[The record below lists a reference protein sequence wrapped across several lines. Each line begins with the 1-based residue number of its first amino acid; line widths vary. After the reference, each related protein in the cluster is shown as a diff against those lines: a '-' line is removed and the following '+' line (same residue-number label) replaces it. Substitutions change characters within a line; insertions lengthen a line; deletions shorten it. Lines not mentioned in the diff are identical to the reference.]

1 MLQRAGYPNIS
12 IKLYQNYDAWLENR
26 FIELAATFTT
36 LTIRDGLMNGINE
49 GLLQIYDANNL
60 QTKIIGDEIIQISL
74 KTANTEITYNRLYG
88 IKHAG
93 ASVDMKGDN
102 IITFQLGSLHY
113 VKNLKFSRMFTNNA
127 NVSVKEML
135 DFIYRD
141 MAKLTPKFENVNTR
155 VPMTNWVL
163 GINEYFEFIRKYGQ
177 TVINENIPL
186 VWEDMTGMH
195 ISDFRTLQNTDP
207 IQYVVTEPKLLG
219 ETIAMIDEKVCFDFE
234 WLTKANGYT
243 RNPYKDVSFYAHS
256 FIDKR
261 QTRVVTGDGHNSVAI
276 SRSGAYYDQVDR
288 SGKEEYDRM
297 LTFAQYDAYCTA
309 KTYGEFGL
317 VPGMKLEFFD
327 KKNQFMGEYYVDEV
341 IHEIS
346 REQSITN
353 MYMFNNSAKID
364 ELKERQ
370 IS

>member
-1 MLQRAGYPNIS
+1 MLQRAGYPNVS

-26 FIELAATFTT
+26 FIELAATFVT
-36 LTIRDGLMNGINE
+36 LTMRDGLMNGINE

-60 QTKIIGDEIIQISL
+60 QTKLTGDEIIQTSL

-88 IKHAG
+88 IKHIG

-102 IITFQLGSLHY
+102 IITFQLGSIHY

-127 NVSVKEML
+127 VVSVQEMM
-135 DFIYRD
+135 DYIYND
-141 MAKLTPKFENVNTR
+141 QVKLMPPFQSVNTR

-163 GINEYFEFIRKYGQ
+163 GINDYFNFIRKFGQ
-177 TVINENIPL
+177 TVEREHIPL
-186 VWEDMTGMH
+186 VWEDMEGLH
-195 ISDFRTLQNTDP
+195 ISDFAEMQSKEP
-207 IQYVVTEPKLLG
+207 ISYIVTEPRLLG
-219 ETIAMIDEKVCFDFE
+219 ETISMIDHKVCFDFE

-243 RNPYKDVSFYAHS
+243 RNPYKNMSFYAHS

-261 QTRVVTGDGHNSVAI
+261 QTRVVTGEGLNATSI
-276 SRSGAYYDQVDR
+276 SRSGAYYDQIDR
-288 SGKEEYDRM
+288 SGSEEYNRM
-297 LTFAQYDAYCTA
+297 LTFSQYDAYCSA

-317 VPGMKLEFFD
+317 TPGKKLEFYD
-327 KKNQFMGEYYVDEV
+327 KKNQFLGEYFVDEV

-346 REQSITN
+346 REQSITS
-353 MYMFNNSAKID
+353 MFMFNNSVKITNH
-364 ELKERQ
+364 EERQ